1 MKPQLLGLL
10 GITLASC
17 LTLEQAISSPDD
29 DWQELFEVQLQ
40 RAYQR
45 AVEDAYYENY

>member
-10 GITLASC
+10 GITLTSC
-17 LTLEQAISSPDD
+17 FTLEQAIASPDD

-40 RAYQR
+40 RTYQL
-45 AVEDAYYENY
+45 AVIP